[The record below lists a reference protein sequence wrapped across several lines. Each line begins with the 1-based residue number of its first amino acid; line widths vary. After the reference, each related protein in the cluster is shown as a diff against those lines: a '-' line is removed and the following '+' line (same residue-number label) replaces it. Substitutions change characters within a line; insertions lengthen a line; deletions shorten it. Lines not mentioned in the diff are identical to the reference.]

1 MTRLSES
8 YNRIR
13 NRTSNIGMIVIG
25 IFLVLVSFF
34 IRSDIFEAILDVV
47 GLIGIIAGLIATGAG
62 IYMLGDEKGWWD
74 RLRAGDR
81 AEPRARLIVSPVL
94 FLLMLAFLALPWLS
108 IKCENEDV
116 VTVTGLDMVT
126 LEEKVVRTPAG
137 RDTLAPEVTDAILV
151 YVTSVIAVAGAALLF
166 VPMNRDHKRY
176 TRAALGG
183 LGVLALGG
191 FVVQMMLRVA
201 SEAEGLASVSL
212 EYGYYL
218 SMAAFIAAVVLQFVP
233 MPVPTPQSGDAA
245 ESAPPIDIT

>member
-8 YNRIR
+8 YNRMR
-13 NRTSNIGMIVIG
+13 SRTSSIG
-25 IFLVLVSFF
+25 IIAIGVVVVLVSFF

-47 GLIGIIAGLIATGAG
+47 GLIGIIAGLTATGAG

-74 RLRAGDR
+74 KLRSGDR
-81 AEPRARLIVSPVL
+81 AEPRARLITSPVL
-94 FLLMLAFLALPWLS
+94 FLLMLAFLTLPWLS
-108 IKCENEDV
+108 IKCEDEKV
-116 VTVTGLDMVT
+116 IMATGLDMVT
-126 LEEKVVRTPAG
+126 LEEKVVRTPTG
-137 RDTLAPEVTDAILV
+137 RDTLAPEVTDALLV
-151 YVTSVIAVAGAALLF
+151 YVAAAIAVAGAALLF

-183 LGVLALGG
+183 LGVLVLAG

-201 SEAEGLASVSL
+201 SEAEGLASVSM

-218 SMAAFIAAVVLQFVP
+218 SVVAFLAVVVLQFVP

-245 ESAPPIDIT
+245 ELVPPD